1 MVIENLQLK
10 PRFFWVGP
18 MIPSKHLNTW
28 TSASPAAMKWQRH
41 LVDALVKEG
50 ADLEWLYYRPDS
62 YWPKGRLFPWQE
74 SLILDINYNNRQ
86 IPYVNLPGY
95 RSLSIKNNF
104 CKLLKNIM
112 DSRDA
117 RPLIVISYNAPIW
130 IEDAFSDHNI
140 RSQFIYIYVIGDH
153 IADHAIPKGA
163 DGYAFLSY
171 DFFQR
176 YIYSN
181 KKLHLDGAVYPKV
194 KRPFLQKSTEVKRKT
209 IFLYS
214 GSLGKWGGTKIL
226 LDAMTLIKRDDF
238 ELWISGFGHTAAFKK
253 SLPKDKRI
261 KYLGLLTDD
270 QLHDAYQTANVFLNP
285 IPADML
291 GTENNFPSKIFDYLA
306 WRKPI
311 ISTWT
316 KGLSP
321 EYREVLHITEN
332 NPLAFS
338 SAMTSYIVI
347 EQEDTNKHE
356 KWFKEKT
363 WKKQAISLLSF
374 LEKICH
380 STSRLIK

>member
-28 TSASPAAMKWQRH
+28 SSASPAAMKWQRH

-62 YWPKGRLFPWQE
+62 YWPKGRLLPSREFLN
-74 SLILDINYNNRQ
+74 SNSTYSNRQ

-104 CKLLKNIM
+104 RKLLKNIM

-117 RPLIVISYNAPIW
+117 RPLIVISYNAPSW
-130 IEDAFSDHNI
+130 IEDVFSDHNI
-140 RSQFIYIYVIGDH
+140 RSQFIYIYL
-153 IADHAIPKGA
+153 IADDVAPKGA

-176 YIYSN
+176 YIHSN

-194 KRPFLQKSTEVKRKT
+194 KKPFLKKSTEVKRKT

-238 ELWISGFGHTAAFKK
+238 ELWISGFGHTTAFKK

-270 QLHDAYQTANVFLNP
+270 QLHDAYQAANVFLNP
-285 IPADML
+285 RPADML

-321 EYREVLHITEN
+321 EYREVLHITED

-338 SAMTSYIVI
+338 SAMTSYIGI

>member
-62 YWPKGRLFPWQE
+62 YWPKGRLLPWRE
-74 SLILDINYNNRQ
+74 FLNSSSTYNNRQ

-104 CKLLKNIM
+104 RKLLKNIM

-117 RPLIVISYNAPIW
+117 RPLIVISYNAPSW
-130 IEDAFSDHNI
+130 IEDVFSDHNI
-140 RSQFIYIYVIGDH
+140 RSQFTCIYL
-153 IADHAIPKGA
+153 IADDVAPKGA

-176 YIYSN
+176 YIHSN

-194 KRPFLQKSTEVKRKT
+194 KRPFLKKSAEVKRKT

-214 GSLGKWGGTKIL
+214 GSLGKWGGTKML
-226 LDAMTLIKRDDF
+226 LDAMALIKQDDF
-238 ELWISGFGHTAAFKK
+238 ELWISGFGDTTIFNK
-253 SLPKDKRI
+253 SLPQKDKRI
-261 KYLGLLTDD
+261 KYLGLLTENE
-270 QLHDAYQTANVFLNP
+270 LHDIYEEADVFLNP
-285 IPADML
+285 RPVNMP
-291 GTENNFPSKIFDYLA
+291 GNENNFPSKLFNYLS
-306 WRKPI
+306 WKKPI

-316 KGLSP
+316 KSLSP
-321 EYREVLHITEN
+321 EYKEVLHIAED

-338 SAMTSYIVI
+338 SAMTSYIGI
-347 EQEDTNKHE
+347 EQDDKNKHE
-356 KWFKEKT
+356 EWFKEKT
-363 WKKQAISLLSF
+363 WKKQAISLMSF
-374 LEKICH
+374 LERICY
-380 STSRLIK
+380 SNSRLIK